1 VPALAR
7 VAPAALVGAKYDDFT
22 MLLFLGFSLSDVDK
36 RGN

>member
-22 MLLFLGFSLSDVDK
+22 MLLFRGFSLSDVDE